1 MTDDTPPRG
10 SAWVRLATRGQAARY
25 GATGDAGVMDLR
37 YAYVRLADE
46 IEDEIRSGR
55 LPLGAALPGERA
67 MITQYGVSIDT
78 VRRALKLLRERG
90 LVTTVPHKGSF
101 VTGTPNDESP

>member
-1 MTDDTPPRG
+1 
-10 SAWVRLATRGQAARY
+10 
-25 GATGDAGVMDLR
+25 MDLR